1 MQVVSDVAPEAHQF
15 IESNRNE
22 DIQRL
27 KQIISIPS
35 IAADNPDGV
44 RKCAE
49 LMLSWLKELECAE
62 AEIVETEGSPVVY
75 GHYDAGA
82 KNTLLVYM
90 MYDVKQVAGE
100 DWTLIKDPFKPEL
113 LPLAPFRKVLVG
125 RGAYNSKGPLAA
137 FLNSL
142 RALKAVGKE
151 LPVNLKFIAE
161 GEEEL
166 GSQHL
171 IDFAKQYERQLRDVT
186 AGFAP
191 SASQNIKGVPS
202 MYLGA
207 KGVVE
212 LELECS
218 GEILAARPH

>member
-1 MQVVSDVAPEAHQF
+1 
-15 IESNRNE
+15 
-22 DIQRL
+22 
-27 KQIISIPS
+27 
-35 IAADNPDGV
+35 
-44 RKCAE
+44 
-49 LMLSWLKELECAE
+49 
-62 AEIVETEGSPVVY
+62 
-75 GHYDAGA
+75 
-82 KNTLLVYM
+82 M

-100 DWTLIKDPFKPEL
+100 DWTLIKDPFMPEL
-113 LPLAPFRKVLVG
+113 LPLAPFRRVLVG
-125 RGAYNSKGPLAA
+125 RGAYNSKGPLTA

-142 RALKAVGKE
+142 RALKAVGEE
-151 LPVNLKFIAE
+151 LPVSLKFVAE

-171 IDFAKQYERQLRDVT
+171 VDFAKQYEQQLRNVT

-218 GEILAARPH
+218 GEFWQRGPTKRGIHSSLAAIVESPLWRMVQALATMVDPNDQSKVLIESFYDNVAQPHATRPSAR